1 MGDKCTTFTSHLSPS
16 FPQHITTAQHGRK
29 KDLIIIQKTSSSVQ
43 STQTRYWKRCGPNG
57 KTKKD
62 VVFFFWNVWVCAAKW
77 QTCSVEQLPIAA
89 SLCGIGHLNETTF
102 SAIDSQNAIVH
113 LLRCYIGDWRES
125 AMYRSTQ
132 KAWRPSDRNRHRPRR
147 NQKQRITLAESWVQW
162 PPAGQLTSTQTYQQ
176 SKDNTGNKQ

>member
-102 SAIDSQNAIVH
+102 F
-113 LLRCYIGDWRES
+113 
-125 AMYRSTQ
+125 
-132 KAWRPSDRNRHRPRR
+132 RNRLTKRNRTFTAMLYRR
-147 NQKQRITLAESWVQW
+147 LTRIGNVPQYPKGLKAKWSKSSS
-162 PPAGQLTSTQTYQQ
+162 AST
-176 SKDNTGNKQ
+176 